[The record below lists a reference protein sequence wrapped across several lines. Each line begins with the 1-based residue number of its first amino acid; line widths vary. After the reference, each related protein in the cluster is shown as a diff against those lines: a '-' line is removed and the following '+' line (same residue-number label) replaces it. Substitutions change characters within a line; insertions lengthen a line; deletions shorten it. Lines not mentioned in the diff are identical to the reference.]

1 LVGVGVV
8 LMVGVGVIVE
18 VLVVVAVV
26 VTVGVWL
33 GVADIVGRSGVELV
47 VGVRVTKTTG
57 VHDDTRVGVMEVCPG
72 LPGAKSTATNP
83 AQ

>member
-1 LVGVGVV
+1 MIVG
-8 LMVGVGVIVE
+8 

-33 GVADIVGRSGVELV
+33 GVVELVGRNGVELV
-47 VGVRVTKTTG
+47 VGVRVAKTTG
-57 VHDDTRVGVMEVCPG
+57 VQEETRVGVMDVRPS
-72 LPGAKSTATNP
+72 LPGARSTATNP